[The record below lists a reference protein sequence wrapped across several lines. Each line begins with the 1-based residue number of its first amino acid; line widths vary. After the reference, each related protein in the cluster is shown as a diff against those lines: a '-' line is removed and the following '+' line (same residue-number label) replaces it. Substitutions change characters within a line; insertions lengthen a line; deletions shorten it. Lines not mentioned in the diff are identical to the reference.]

1 MLNRALLILVTLV
14 FFVTA
19 VTGCQG
25 QKKQAVQPSR
35 PIVITTL
42 FPLYDFVRT
51 IAGDRMEVQLLLPP
65 GVEPHHFEPKPDDLA
80 RIHKAALFVYI
91 GPFMEPWA
99 DKIIQGVDRTKV
111 RVVPAAAGITLL
123 PAMAHS
129 GKEQHHHDHDHDH
142 QAEAYDPHVW
152 LDFKADQTMVAKIL
166 EALIAADP
174 AGAEQYRRRAA
185 DLTEQL
191 SALDARYKAGL
202 ASCDSRVLLHGGHA
216 AFGYLANRYNL
227 NYQAAAGVTAELEAT
242 PRRLAELVQQVKQN
256 KVKAIYSE
264 ELVSPRVARTI
275 AGETGAT
282 VLKLHGAHNVAKEDL
297 AQGVTFIKLMDENLK
312 NLQVGLSCKN

>member
-1 MLNRALLILVTLV
+1 MFNRVLSALGILVVLGI
-14 FFVTA
+14 F
-19 VTGCQG
+19 VTGCQP
-25 QKKQAVQPSR
+25 QKKQKQAER

-42 FPLYDFVRT
+42 FPLYDFART
-51 IAGDRMEVQLLLPP
+51 IAGDRMDVQLLLPP

-80 RIHKAALFVYI
+80 RIHRAALFIYI

-99 DKIIQGVDRTKV
+99 DKIIQGIDRTKV
-111 RVVPAAAGITLL
+111 RVVSSASEVTLL
-123 PAMAHS
+123 PAASHN
-129 GKEQHHHDHDHDH
+129 GKEHRQHGHAHGH

-152 LDFKADQTMVAKIL
+152 LDFTADQAMVAKL
-166 EALIAADP
+166 LDALVAADP
-174 AGAEQYRRRAA
+174 AGAEQYRSRAA
-185 DLTEQL
+185 RLTGQL
-191 SALDARYKAGL
+191 AALDERYRTGL
-202 ASCDSRVLLHGGHA
+202 ANCGSRVLMHGGHA

-242 PRRLAELVQQVKQN
+242 PRRLAELVQQMRKYN
-256 KVKAIYSE
+256 VKAIYSE

-297 AQGVTFIKLMDENLK
+297 EQGVTFIKLMDENLK
-312 NLQVGLSCKN
+312 NLQIGLSCRN